1 MDQVSLIQ
9 QVQFCLKL
17 WKMKKEFADQAFLES
32 DDNIEEVLHKYVD
45 EVINLIFEVVLNEED
60 INYVF
65 FEEDPIVVSSE
76 AYKTIQ

>member
-1 MDQVSLIQ
+1 
-9 QVQFCLKL
+9 
-17 WKMKKEFADQAFLES
+17 MKKEFADQAFLES

-45 EVINLIFEVVLNEED
+45 EVINLILEVVLDEED

>member
-1 MDQVSLIQ
+1 
-9 QVQFCLKL
+9 
-17 WKMKKEFADQAFLES
+17 MKKEFADQAFSEL